1 MLLTRASEYAL
12 LSLAILSNEKKPLGA
27 DKLALRLNI
36 SKSFLAKVLQALA
49 RGKIVKSYRGTGG
62 GFLLARKPEEITIKE
77 IIEAAEKK
85 VVEVFFC
92 SSNRNNCPSA
102 KGDYCS
108 IWNFLNHFQNKLSD
122 FLQQM
127 TLKDLIEAQA

>member
-12 LSLAILSNEKKPLGA
+12 LSLAILSHETKPLGA

-49 RGKIVKSYRGTGG
+49 REKIVKSYRGTGG
-62 GFLLARKPEEITIKE
+62 GFMLARYPKEITIKE
-77 IIEAAEKK
+77 IIVAAEKK

-92 SSNRNNCPSA
+92 SSNKNNCPSN
-102 KGDYCS
+102 KGEFCN
-108 IWNFLNHFQNKLSD
+108 IWKFLNHFQNRLSD
-122 FLQQM
+122 FLQTM
-127 TLKDLIEAQA
+127 TLQDLVDS

>member
-12 LSLAILSNEKKPLGA
+12 LSLAILSHEEKPLGA

-49 RGKIVKSYRGTGG
+49 KEKIVKSYRGTGG
-62 GFLLARKPEEITIKE
+62 GFLLARKPEDITIKE
-77 IIEAAEKK
+77 IIEAAEKR

-92 SSNRNNCPSA
+92 SSNRDNCPSN
-102 KGDYCS
+102 KGAFCN
-108 IWNFLNHFQNKLSD
+108 IWKFLNHFQNRLSD
-122 FLQQM
+122 FLQTM
-127 TLKDLIEAQA
+127 TLRDLIDS